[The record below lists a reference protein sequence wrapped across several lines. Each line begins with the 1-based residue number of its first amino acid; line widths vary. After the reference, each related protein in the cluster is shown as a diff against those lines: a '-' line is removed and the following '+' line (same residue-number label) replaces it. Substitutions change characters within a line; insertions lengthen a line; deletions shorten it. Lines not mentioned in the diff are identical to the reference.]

1 MDDAALASQARQPPP
16 ELSLCFLRV
25 ERERKRGHC
34 RVRSD
39 VEWIDD
45 RNVHCLAPTPTT
57 SVHSASKQST
67 WRLIENRSSTRRR
80 AATPILAANSGFRSN
95 YSTADASAP

>member
-57 SVHSASKQST
+57 SSPGAT
-67 WRLIENRSSTRRR
+67 NNPPGPRTETPPPPPPPPPYPTRPP
-80 AATPILAANSGFRSN
+80 TPEPQP
-95 YSTADASAP
+95 APPTPPPPP

>member
-25 ERERKRGHC
+25 ERQREGGHC
-34 RVRSD
+34 RVRRD
-39 VEWIDD
+39 AEWIDH

-67 WRLIENRSSTRRR
+67 WRLIENRSSARRR
-80 AATPILAANSGFRSN
+80 AATPILATSSWSRS
-95 YSTADASAP
+95 SRSRAAASA